1 MCRRTRA
8 GAFGTASSTHQ
19 QLPECPF
26 VNPPIINATD
36 VHKVYFIGDSKVEA
50 LRGVDFSVQA
60 GEMVAVMGPSG
71 CGKTTLLNCL
81 SGLDTFDQGSVVI
94 EGQSLEKLGDRRLTR
109 YRAGHMGFIFQ
120 SYNLLPVISAAE
132 NVELALLVNGIHGRD
147 ARLKALDMLEAV
159 GLADWKHHRPA
170 QLSGGQR
177 QRVAIARALANQPAI
192 VWADEPTGNLDDDT
206 SLDVLNLMRHL
217 NAEHAQTFVI
227 VTHDPKVGDFC
238 DRVVRM
244 ANGRMVP
251 DRNGSAAT
259 AEASYAEGSE
269 PEGAFAEEA
278 ETLVSE
284 GDSSSDDSLT
294 DDATPGSRSDAP

>member
-1 MCRRTRA
+1 MN
-8 GAFGTASSTHQ
+8 S
-19 QLPECPF
+19 
-26 VNPPIINATD
+26 PIISATD
-36 VHKVYFIGDSKVEA
+36 VRKVYFIGDSKVEA

-94 EGQSLEKLGDRRLTR
+94 EGRPLEKLGDRRLTR
-109 YRAGHMGFIFQ
+109 YRAEHMGFIFQ

-132 NVELALLVNGIHGRD
+132 NVELALLVNGVHGQE

-159 GLADWKHHRPA
+159 GLLDWKHHRPA

-192 VWADEPTGNLDDDT
+192 VWADEPTGNLDDET
-206 SLDVLNLMRHL
+206 SLDVLSLMRRL

-227 VTHDPKVGDFC
+227 VTHDPKVGDVC

-244 ANGRMVP
+244 ANGRMVSNQ
-251 DRNGSAAT
+251 NGFTT
-259 AEASYAEGSE
+259 AMEDSIDEDTE
-269 PEGAFAEEA
+269 PGAAEETA
-278 ETLVSE
+278 
-284 GDSSSDDSLT
+284 GMSSVKDVPSTDGGMKDDT
-294 DDATPGSRSDAP
+294 IPGKNGPDAP